1 MPEQDDADLLAARC
15 ADAMWAED
23 DASKAMGMQIVS
35 VREGSAVLSMTV
47 QENMV
52 NGHGMCHGGMIFSLA
67 DSAFAFACNSQ
78 NFAAV
83 AAGASIDFLAPASAG
98 DVLTASASIVSQGKK
113 TGLYDVAVRNQSN
126 RLVAQFR
133 GRSARIRGA
142 VLPE

>member
-15 ADAMWAED
+15 ADAMWAKD

-113 TGLYDVAVRNQSN
+113 TGLYDVAVRNQSH

-133 GRSARIRGA
+133 GRSARIRGT
-142 VLPE
+142 VVPD

>member
-1 MPEQDDADLLAARC
+1 MPEQDDADLLAAQC
-15 ADAMWAED
+15 ANTMWAED
-23 DASKAMGMQIVS
+23 RASQAMGMQIVS
-35 VREGSAVLSMTV
+35 VSEGCAVVSMTV
-47 QENMV
+47 RETMV
-52 NGHGMCHGGMIFSLA
+52 NGNGMCHGGMIFSLA

-78 NFAAV
+78 NFVAV
-83 AAGASIDFLAPASAG
+83 ASGASIDFLAPASAG

>member
-1 MPEQDDADLLAARC
+1 MSEQDDADLLAARC

-113 TGLYDVAVRNQSN
+113 TGLYDVAVRNQIN

>member
-133 GRSARIRGA
+133 GRSARIRGT
-142 VLPE
+142 VVPD

>member
-15 ADAMWAED
+15 ADTMWAED
-23 DASKAMGMQIVS
+23 GASQAMGMQIVS
-35 VREGSAVLSMTV
+35 VREGCAVVSMTV
-47 QENMV
+47 RETMV

-78 NFAAV
+78 NFVAV
-83 AAGASIDFLAPASAG
+83 ASGACIDYLQPASAG
-98 DVLTASASIVSQGKK
+98 DVLTASASMVNQGKK
-113 TGLYDVAVRNQSN
+113 TGLYDVAVSDQNN
-126 RLVAQFR
+126 RIIAQFR

>member
-1 MPEQDDADLLAARC
+1 MSEQDDADLLAARC

-47 QENMV
+47 KENMV
-52 NGHGMCHGGMIFSLA
+52 NGPGMCHGGMIFSLA

-113 TGLYDVAVRNQSN
+113 TGLYDVAVRNQIN

>member
-23 DASKAMGMQIVS
+23 NASKAMGMQIVY

-133 GRSARIRGA
+133 GRSARIRGT
-142 VLPE
+142 VVPD

>member
-1 MPEQDDADLLAARC
+1 MSEQDDADLLAARC

>member
-1 MPEQDDADLLAARC
+1 MSEQDDADLLAARC

-47 QENMV
+47 QKNMV

>member
-23 DASKAMGMQIVS
+23 NASKAMGMQIVS

-133 GRSARIRGA
+133 GRSARIRGT
-142 VLPE
+142 VVPD

>member
-15 ADAMWAED
+15 ADAMWAKD

-133 GRSARIRGA
+133 GRSARIRGT
-142 VLPE
+142 VVPD

>member
-1 MPEQDDADLLAARC
+1 MPAQDDADLLAARC

-98 DVLTASASIVSQGKK
+98 DVLTASASIVSQSKK
-113 TGLYDVAVRNQSN
+113 TGLYDVPVRNQSN
-126 RLVAQFR
+126 RLVAQLR
-133 GRSARIRGA
+133 GRSARIRGT
-142 VLPE
+142 VVPD